1 MTYTAK
7 QPSPVRVAAV
17 RSYMPAL
24 RAAHQPGPRSVPGT
38 ANSQLFTPPTV
49 GPHVRKPDRSSVPV
63 SGSFSINFPFS
74 SSISYHKNRLI
85 YHTSDLFKPIPAHQ
99 ISEIDSVFSHCQLSI
114 FVEHIIS
121 QRPSLTLRYS
131 PIFCDI
137 LLYNFNC
144 HMIHSSSHHTRSIF
158 PA

>member
-1 MTYTAK
+1 MIPFDKSEPRMRLLLELMLVHVAYATS
-7 QPSPVRVAAV
+7 QPSLARVAAV
-17 RSYMPAL
+17 RLCVCQLKRTHQQIRPPVL
-24 RAAHQPGPRSVPGT
+24 RT
-38 ANSQLFTPPTV
+38 LNSQLSTLHCPSP
-49 GPHVRKPDRSSVPV
+49 GSRSVPV
-63 SGSFSINFPFS
+63 SGNLTEAPSP
-74 SSISYHKNRLI
+74 R
-85 YHTSDLFKPIPAHQ
+85 Q
-99 ISEIDSVFSHCQLSI
+99 VSHDQLSI